1 MIKKATIALV
11 AMGLGTS
18 LYGMDLSKS
27 KTFIGLE
34 VGYTEVQGTV
44 GFGPSDD
51 MQFEQDFIGDNDV
64 EFGFRIGAQNDEWR
78 TTFLF
83 DYYDSTDNDQ
93 NYEKGLFTI
102 DYFPFANESAF
113 KPYLGFNV
121 GYASYESTYVDD
133 SGLLYGGQAGVV
145 IEVADMLNVDLGY
158 RYSLS
163 EMDDLDHIGSIVL
176 GVNYIF

>member
-1 MIKKATIALV
+1 MTKKLAVLLMSI
-11 AMGLGTS
+11 GLGTS
-18 LYGMDLSKS
+18 LYGIDLSKS

-34 VGYTEVQGTV
+34 IGYTEVQGTV
-44 GFGPSDD
+44 GYGPENAE
-51 MQFEQDFIGDNDV
+51 QFEQDFIGDNEL

-121 GYASYESTYVDD
+121 GYANYESTYVDD
-133 SGLLYGGQAGVV
+133 SGFLYGGQAGVV
-145 IEVADMLNVDLGY
+145 LEAGEAINLDLGY

-163 EMDDLDHIGSIVL
+163 QADELDHIGSVVF

>member
-1 MIKKATIALV
+1 MMRKAAVFLMSI
-11 AMGLGTS
+11 GLGTS
-18 LYGMDLSKS
+18 LYGIDISRS

-34 VGYTEVQGTV
+34 IGYTEVQGTR
-44 GFGPSDD
+44 GYGNNS
-51 MQFEQDFIGDNDV
+51 FEYDFIGDNEL
-64 EFGFRIGAQNDEWR
+64 EFGFRIGAQNGQWR

-102 DYFPFANESAF
+102 DYFLFESDSPL
-113 KPYLGFNV
+113 KPYIGFNI
-121 GYASYESTYVDD
+121 GYANYESTYVDD
-133 SGLLYGGQAGVV
+133 SGFLYGGQAGIVLEAGEV
-145 IEVADMLNVDLGY
+145 INLDLGY

-163 EMDDLDHIGSIVL
+163 QADDLDHIGSVVF